1 MTPIWLLWVTFWAAW
16 ADPGGEIALVLDNSC
31 SMVVTTTGTRDGE
44 TFPPNDPERAAV
56 LGALVVEGLTRGT
69 NDKLTVL
76 GFGSGPG
83 APPQVVRSAAE
94 IRALPYVS
102 GTYFSPSLREASA
115 TLARSSQDTR
125 LLMFF
130 TDGIPEDVTS
140 PADARALAGLDANPE
155 LDSVVIGLYGSDE
168 IRDTAKAFLTPM
180 VRHPD
185 DLTLLSDPAD
195 VVPAFTRGYARA
207 LGSKPLSF
215 TLDGGDS
222 KTIEVGRWV
231 TEVMVVVASSKPGPA
246 FTASLT
252 GPQGSVRPK
261 ATGDNG
267 CPQSV
272 ALGNAQK
279 VCDDPRR
286 HYAVFRAAHDPSR
299 AASYTLSLAPGDD
312 EAQVGVILR
321 YDLVASLNL
330 PPKTEVGASVPV
342 RARLLFQGRTFD
354 DAEFFTSDGFAAQL
368 KVEGAEIPLTHSG
381 GGEFVGSWTP
391 SQPGLGQPTVAQVV
405 FSNQWLEKRA
415 QRGTLVDGFLDLVLR
430 PSPSPLELGAWQAAR
445 GELRRC
451 GVLDLTGSL
460 NADRVPI
467 RCEGLGAPAG
477 VTVQCAP
484 VPGSEATLKDGQRG
498 QPLRYEVCV
507 TSSSCCGDASGQGT
521 SARLVGAHAH
531 YEPGAVSVP
540 LGFQVQAAGF
550 LRCWWVELAV
560 GLGLLTVAFVLV
572 GLLRPHRFDPALIV
586 RVASK
591 EADLRRVPPLV
602 VEEQPGGKRGFYRNA
617 RLCIDGEG
625 NMIRNPR
632 KAVLVLEAGPGGST
646 VFRPSGALEVKD
658 RRTSRFEALSAE
670 ALSQGHMSGVIY
682 RAGGLFIKFG

>member
-1 MTPIWLLWVTFWAAW
+1 MPLWLLWTLFWTAL
-16 ADPGGEIALVLDNSC
+16 ADPGSEIALVLDNSC
-31 SMVVTTTGTRDGE
+31 SMVVSTTSSLDGA

-83 APPQVVRSAAE
+83 APPQVVRTAAE

-102 GTYFSPSLREASA
+102 GTYFAPSLREAAA
-115 TLARSSQDTR
+115 TLSRSSQDTR

-130 TDGIPEDVTS
+130 TDGIPEDVPN
-140 PADARALAGLDANPE
+140 PADARTLAGLDANPA

-168 IRDTAKAFLTPM
+168 IRDSAKAYLTPL

-185 DLTLLSDPAD
+185 DLTLLSNPAD

-231 TEVMVVVASSKPGPA
+231 TEVMVVVASSRPGPA

-252 GPQGSVRPK
+252 GPQGGVSPK

-267 CPQSV
+267 CPQSIV
-272 ALGNAQK
+272 LSNAPN
-279 VCDDPRR
+279 VCADPRR
-286 HYAVFRAAHDPSR
+286 HYAVFRAAHDPNR
-299 AASYTLSLAPGDD
+299 PATYTLSLAQSDD

-321 YDLVASLNL
+321 YDLIAALDL
-330 PPKTEVGASVPV
+330 PPKSEVGATVPV

-354 DAEFFTSDGFAAQL
+354 DAEFFTSDGFAVQL
-368 KVEGAEIPLTHSG
+368 KVEGAEIPLTHVG
-381 GGEFVGSWTP
+381 GGEFTGSWAP
-391 SQPGLGQPTVAQVV
+391 SQPGLGQPTLAQVV

-415 QRGTLVDGFLDLVLR
+415 QRGTLVDGFLDLILR
-430 PSPSPLELGAWQAAR
+430 PSPNPLDLGAWQAER
-445 GELRRC
+445 GEVRRC
-451 GVLDLTGSL
+451 GVLDLTASQ
-460 NADRVPI
+460 NADRVAI
-467 RCEGLGAPAG
+467 LCEGLNAPAG
-477 VTVQCAP
+477 VTVSCLP
-484 VPGSEATLKDGQRG
+484 VAGSEATLKDGQRG
-498 QPLRYEVCV
+498 QPQRYEVCV
-507 TSSSCCGDASGQGT
+507 TSAKCCGDASGQG
-521 SARLVGAHAH
+521 AAVRLVGAHPH
-531 YEPGAVSVP
+531 YASGAVTVP
-540 LGFQVQAAGF
+540 VGFQVKAAGL

-560 GLGLLTVAFVLV
+560 GLGLLTLAFVLL
-572 GLLRPHRFDPALIV
+572 GLLRPHKFDPALIV

-591 EADLRRVPPLV
+591 EADLRRVPSLV
-602 VEEQPGGKRGFYRNA
+602 IEEQPGGKRGFYRNA

-625 NMIRNPR
+625 NMIRNHR

-646 VFRPSGALEVKD
+646 VFRSSGALEVKD